1 MSSSSNTVFAL
12 VIGINN
18 YLAGPEA
25 FAPLRGAVN
34 DSRDFVRYL
43 TDSRTKHGLG
53 VAPENIIHLENAQAT
68 RSRIMSVFHAHF
80 LENEKIPDGGDAT
93 MILFFA
99 GHGARMK
106 VRAEHDG
113 ENPEIEVICPV
124 DERTLEEN
132 GNPVYA
138 IPDYILGCLLAKLA
152 KKKGP
157 NITVILDSCHSGGMN
172 RLPDADM
179 EAGLPRAA
187 WTASDEVPESL
198 DSHLWSSGHATAKSY
213 RLWAPSSTSHV
224 LLAACRQDEIAREE
238 THKDLS
244 VHGRFTSKL
253 LVRLRSLQLQNTTY
267 EELIDVIPTWYRQT
281 PHCGGT
287 RRNRLV
293 FEGNCA
299 ANGEYRVKWN
309 EPSAEG
315 NPSWQVNI
323 GSVEGVVQG
332 TEFTVRSPQD
342 EFICVLVAQ
351 TVQAS
356 TSILVPADDQ
366 KRTWIPDGSRVVVSD
381 WKSTP
386 RVAHVYIPDV
396 FPYANELFPSKLK
409 HYQAGRLFLRAASEE
424 VADLLL
430 SLEADELIIEWRG
443 NMVRQVQRQTR
454 LKLDPQQVAHLPL
467 IIDGLVH
474 FVYFLQRHNSYDSMP
489 GVSLE
494 MHRLRGTR
502 GVTRTPDP
510 NFGNNG
516 NLVTDGVVKLISD
529 EAAVYGFTVRNESAR
544 DVYPYLFYFDPL
556 QYTIQLWYEPP
567 DSRAACPLSAHGS
580 LTIGLGTENA
590 FEFSLE
596 PNESKSSGFLKLF
609 VASQPLELKGIQQR
623 ESPLNTSFRGRQ
635 RGVEESVQLD
645 LVKDVEAWDA
655 LEVLLTMTRSP
666 S

>member
-1 MSSSSNTVFAL
+1 MHSSSMSSSSNVVFAL
-12 VIGINN
+12 VIGIND

-43 TDSRTKHGLG
+43 TDSRTNHGLG
-53 VAPENIIHLENAQAT
+53 VPPENIVHLENAEAT
-68 RSRIMSVFHAHF
+68 RAKIMSVFHLHF
-80 LENEKIPDGGDAT
+80 LENEKIPDDGDAT

-138 IPDYILGCLLAKLA
+138 IPDYILGWLLAKLA

-172 RLPDADM
+172 RLPDADK
-179 EAGLPRAA
+179 EVGLPRAA
-187 WTASDEVPESL
+187 WTASAEVPESL
-198 DSHLWSSGHATAKSY
+198 DSHLWSSGRATATSY
-213 RLWAPSSTSHV
+213 RLWSPSSTSHV

-238 THKDLS
+238 THNKDLS

-267 EELIDVIPTWYRQT
+267 EELIDFMPTWYRQT

-299 ANGEYRVKWN
+299 ANGEYRVKLN
-309 EPSAEG
+309 KPSTEG
-315 NPSWQVNI
+315 NPSWQVKI
-323 GSVEGVVQG
+323 GSVEGVVRG
-332 TEFTVRSPQD
+332 TEFTVRSPED

-356 TSILVPADDQ
+356 TSILVPANDQ
-366 KRTWIPDGSRVVVSD
+366 KPTFIPDGSRVVVSD

-386 RVAHVYIPDV
+386 RVSHVYIPDV
-396 FPYANELFPSKLK
+396 FPYADELFPSD
-409 HYQAGRLFLRAASEE
+409 QAGRLFLQAASEE

-454 LKLDPQQVAHLPL
+454 LKLGPQQVTHLPL

-567 DSRAACPLSAHGS
+567 DSRAACPLSARGS

-590 FEFSLE
+590 FDR
-596 PNESKSSGFLKLF
+596 
-609 VASQPLELKGIQQR
+609 PLELKGIQQR
-623 ESPLNTSFRGRQ
+623 ESPLDASFRGRQ
-635 RGVEESVQLD
+635 RGVEGSVKLD

-655 LEVLLTMTRSP
+655 LEVLLTMTRLP